1 MHARMKNS
9 ELGYSSSPV
18 WKNSNDYFSVQNF
31 CNSDFSSEVLD
42 VLVNCKVHFPE
53 DIISWQPA
61 KTVWQSMQMRAQE
74 VSMKTGTKSIFRTL
88 PYILHVRPLLAQ
100 KFMHHAN
107 DVPPDFS
114 NVLLNLCQNCK
125 MHFVEDVISWWTAK
139 TVRKFMQMRAQEKF
153 CKTTPKVCSFVCSM
167 SKTCDLGK

>member
-1 MHARMKNS
+1 MHC
-9 ELGYSSSPV
+9 
-18 WKNSNDYFSVQNF
+18 VQ
-31 CNSDFSSEVLD
+31 DTT
-42 VLVNCKVHFPE
+42 
-53 DIISWQPA
+53 SWLSA
-61 KTVWQSMQMRAQE
+61 KTVLKFMQMRALGI
-74 VSMKTGTKSIFRTL
+74 VLNTGTKSIFRTL

-153 CKTTPKVCSFVCSM
+153 RKTTPKVCSNLYALRKTGDNQVLACSQINIRILAT
-167 SKTCDLGK
+167 KLVYK

>member
-1 MHARMKNS
+1 MHSR
-9 ELGYSSSPV
+9 E
-18 WKNSNDYFSVQNF
+18 
-31 CNSDFSSEVLD
+31 D
-42 VLVNCKVHFPE
+42 VGG
-53 DIISWQPA
+53 WQPA

-107 DVPPDFS
+107 DVPPDCS

-125 MHFVEDVISWWTAK
+125 MHFVEDVT
-139 TVRKFMQMRAQEKF
+139 
-153 CKTTPKVCSFVCSM
+153 
-167 SKTCDLGK
+167 G